1 VLQRSAWIGGSRS
14 EVAGSMSPFNAAGTL
29 TAEPREGREKEIPMA
44 VGPPVMMNAA
54 DEGTLGSLIG
64 NRNIYPKNRLTA
76 AGTPAGGA
84 AGRLMQLVAAVASQI
99 EEDTYEIGYWKFK
112 DRSLHIGKAIRIPY
126 NYIDESG
133 NMVLAHILVG
143 YEGEGGE

>member
-1 VLQRSAWIGGSRS
+1 
-14 EVAGSMSPFNAAGTL
+14 VAGSISPFDAAGAL
-29 TAEPREGREKEIPMA
+29 TREPRNGREKEIPMGM
-44 VGPPVMMNAA
+44 GPPVMMNST
-54 DEGTLGSLIG
+54 DEGTLGNLIS
-64 NRNIYPKNRLTA
+64 NRNIYPKNRLMA

-84 AGRLMQLVAAVASQI
+84 AGRLTQLPPTVASQI

-112 DRSLHIGKAIRIPY
+112 DRSLRIAKAIRIPY